1 MNMNEPKLRFKAD
14 DGSDYP
20 ELTVAKLDDLC
31 EKIGDGLHG
40 TPIYSQTGNYYFI
53 NGNNLENGKI
63 IVSSDTPK
71 VNDSV
76 FEKNNKE
83 LNDSTILMSINGTIG
98 KVAYYNNEKVMLG
111 KSVAYFKVN
120 YKCIKEYCYQLIQ
133 TANVQ
138 CQFQKGLTGSTIKN
152 LGLNTIKNTNVKVSC
167 LPEQQK
173 IAEFLSTIDTVIE
186 KQKETVSA
194 WEERKKGVMQKL
206 FSQEVRFKADDG
218 SDFPEWEEKKI
229 SECTKFVKDGTHG
242 THKNVSNGHP
252 LLSAKDIFD
261 NIVHIPNDSRLIS
274 DEDYN
279 KIFSKYDLQDGDVL
293 ITIVGTLG
301 RTALVTDTC
310 KHVAFQRSV
319 GIMRPD
325 KSIVD
330 SNYLKAVCDVAH
342 FQNELEIKKNKG
354 AQAGVYLGV
363 LSSIEISVP
372 CLEEQQKIADCLSS
386 LDEVIEKQKATLAAW
401 EALKKG
407 LLQQMFV

>member
-1 MNMNEPKLRFKAD
+1 MAVPKLRFKAD
-14 DGSDYP
+14 DGCDYL

-53 NGNNLENGKI
+53 NGNNLKNGKI
-63 IVSSDTPK
+63 IVSSNTTK
-71 VNDSV
+71 MNDSV

-120 YKCIKEYCYQLIQ
+120 YKCIKEYCYYLIQ

-152 LGLNTIKNTNVKVSC
+152 LGLNTIKNTNVKVPC

-194 WEERKKGVMQKL
+194 WEECKKGVMQKL

-218 SDFPEWEEKKI
+218 SDFSDWEEKKI
-229 SECTKFVKDGTHG
+229 GDIT
-242 THKNVSNGHP
+242 
-252 LLSAKDIFD
+252 LSH
-261 NIVHIPNDSRLIS
+261 N
-274 DEDYN
+274 
-279 KIFSKYDLQDGDVL
+279 
-293 ITIVGTLG
+293 
-301 RTALVTDTC
+301 
-310 KHVAFQRSV
+310 
-319 GIMRPD
+319 
-325 KSIVD
+325 
-330 SNYLKAVCDVAH
+330 
-342 FQNELEIKKNKG
+342 
-354 AQAGVYLGV
+354 AGVYIAKDNYGTGTNIVGV
-363 LSSIEISVP
+363 GDIYESDVINGKQYRLAPVDSDEYILDEGDLVYGESSLVPEGIARTVCIGAAGKGTAFAWHTRRYKVDRTIINPYFLTLQVNYAKRVRNHLMRVCTRNALTGMTTNEYFGTKVSVP
-372 CLEEQQKIADCLSS
+372 CLAEQQKIADCLSS

-401 EALKKG
+401 EELKKG

>member
-1 MNMNEPKLRFKAD
+1 MAVHKLRFKAD
-14 DGSDYP
+14 NGSNYP

-152 LGLNTIKNTNVKVSC
+152 LGLNTIKNTNVKVPC

-173 IAEFLSTIDTVIE
+173 IAEFLSTIDTVIA

-218 SDFPEWEEKKI
+218 SEFPDWEKKKL
-229 SECTKFVKDGTHG
+229 EDVVEFLDGQRKPLEAG
-242 THKNVSNGHP
+242 QRVSGKYPYYGASGIIDYVENYIFDEELI
-252 LLSAKDIFD
+252 LLSEDGANILDRNYRVCFLAKGKYWVNNHAHVLRALDGNVNGFICEQLESFD
-261 NIVHIPNDSRLIS
+261 YRK
-274 DEDYN
+274 YN
-279 KIFSKYDLQDGDVL
+279 SG
-293 ITIVGTLG
+293 
-301 RTALVTDTC
+301 
-310 KHVAFQRSV
+310 
-319 GIMRPD
+319 
-325 KSIVD
+325 
-330 SNYLKAVCDVAH
+330 
-342 FQNELEIKKNKG
+342 G
-354 AQAGVYLGV
+354 AQPKLNQATCRA
-363 LSSIEISVP
+363 IIMNIP

-386 LDEVIEKQKATLAAW
+386 LDDVIEKQKATLAAW
-401 EALKKG
+401 EEMKKG

>member
-1 MNMNEPKLRFKAD
+1 MTEPKLRFKAD
-14 DGSDYP
+14 DGSNYP

-76 FEKNNKE
+76 FEKNNKK

-152 LGLNTIKNTNVKVSC
+152 LGLNTIKNTNVKVPC

-218 SDFPEWEEKKI
+218 SQFPEWEEKKI
-229 SECTKFVKDGTHG
+229 GDVFHVTRGYVLPVKDTKEIADDEYKYPVYSSQ
-242 THKNVSNGHP
+242 TKNNG
-252 LLSAKDIFD
+252 LMGF
-261 NIVHIPNDSRLIS
+261 
-274 DEDYN
+274 YN
-279 KIFSKYDLQDGDVL
+279 QKLYENAITWTTDGANAGKTLYRQGAFYCTNVCGVL
-293 ITIVGTLG
+293 IDEKGNANNCIANMID
-301 RTALVTDTC
+301 RISK
-310 KHVAFQRSV
+310 KHVSYV
-319 GIMRPD
+319 GNPKLMNNVM
-325 KSIVD
+325 S
-330 SNYLKAVCDVAH
+330 
-342 FQNELEIKKNKG
+342 EIKL
-354 AQAGVYLGV
+354 AF
-363 LSSIEISVP
+363 P
-372 CLEEQQKIADCLSS
+372 CLAEQRKIADCLSS
-386 LDEVIEKQKATLAAW
+386 FDEVIEKQKATLAAW
-401 EALKKG
+401 EELKKG

>member
-1 MNMNEPKLRFKAD
+1 MSVPKLRFKAD

-40 TPIYSQTGNYYFI
+40 TPIYFQTGNYYFI
-53 NGNNLENGKI
+53 NGNNLKNGKI

-133 TANVQ
+133 TASVQ

-152 LGLNTIKNTNVKVSC
+152 LGLNTIKNTNVKVPC

-173 IAEFLSTIDTVIE
+173 IAEFLSTIDTVIA

-218 SDFPEWEEKKI
+218 SEFPDWEKKKL
-229 SECTKFVKDGTHG
+229 EDVVEFLDGQRKPLEAG
-242 THKNVSNGHP
+242 QRVSGKYPYYGASGIIDYVENYIFDEELI
-252 LLSAKDIFD
+252 LLSEDGANILDRNYRVCFLAKGKYWVNNHAHVLRAMDGNVNGFICEQLESFD
-261 NIVHIPNDSRLIS
+261 YRK
-274 DEDYN
+274 YN
-279 KIFSKYDLQDGDVL
+279 SG
-293 ITIVGTLG
+293 
-301 RTALVTDTC
+301 
-310 KHVAFQRSV
+310 
-319 GIMRPD
+319 
-325 KSIVD
+325 
-330 SNYLKAVCDVAH
+330 
-342 FQNELEIKKNKG
+342 G
-354 AQAGVYLGV
+354 AQPKLNQATCRA
-363 LSSIEISVP
+363 IIMNIP

-386 LDEVIEKQKATLAAW
+386 LDDVIEKQKATLAAW
-401 EALKKG
+401 EEMKKG

>member
-1 MNMNEPKLRFKAD
+1 MAVPKLRFKAD
-14 DGSDYP
+14 DGCDYL

-152 LGLNTIKNTNVKVSC
+152 LGLNTIKNTNVKVPC
-167 LPEQQK
+167 LTEQQK

-218 SDFPEWEEKKI
+218 SDFSDWEEKKI
-229 SECTKFVKDGTHG
+229 GDIT
-242 THKNVSNGHP
+242 
-252 LLSAKDIFD
+252 LSH
-261 NIVHIPNDSRLIS
+261 N
-274 DEDYN
+274 
-279 KIFSKYDLQDGDVL
+279 
-293 ITIVGTLG
+293 
-301 RTALVTDTC
+301 
-310 KHVAFQRSV
+310 
-319 GIMRPD
+319 
-325 KSIVD
+325 
-330 SNYLKAVCDVAH
+330 
-342 FQNELEIKKNKG
+342 
-354 AQAGVYLGV
+354 AGVYIAKDNYGTGTNIIGV
-363 LSSIEISVP
+363 GDIYESDVINGRQYRLAPVDSDEYILDEGDLVYGESSLVPEGIARTVCIGAAGKGTAFAWHTRRYKVDRTIINPYFLTLQVNYAKRVRNHLMRVCTRNALTGMTTNEYFGTKVSVP
-372 CLEEQQKIADCLSS
+372 CLAEQQKIADCLSS

-401 EALKKG
+401 EELKKG

>member
-1 MNMNEPKLRFKAD
+1 MAVPKLRFKAD
-14 DGSDYP
+14 DGCDYL

-152 LGLNTIKNTNVKVSC
+152 LGLNTIKNTNVKVPC
-167 LPEQQK
+167 LTEQQK

-218 SDFPEWEEKKI
+218 SDFSDWEEKKI
-229 SECTKFVKDGTHG
+229 GDIT
-242 THKNVSNGHP
+242 
-252 LLSAKDIFD
+252 LSH
-261 NIVHIPNDSRLIS
+261 N
-274 DEDYN
+274 
-279 KIFSKYDLQDGDVL
+279 
-293 ITIVGTLG
+293 
-301 RTALVTDTC
+301 
-310 KHVAFQRSV
+310 
-319 GIMRPD
+319 
-325 KSIVD
+325 
-330 SNYLKAVCDVAH
+330 
-342 FQNELEIKKNKG
+342 
-354 AQAGVYLGV
+354 AGVYIAKDNYGTGTNIIGIGDIYESDVINGRQYRLAPVDSDEYILDEGDLV
-363 LSSIEISVP
+363 YGESSLVPEGIARTVCIGAAGKGTAFAWHTRRYKVDRTIINPYFLTLQVNYAKRVRNHLMRVCTRNALTGMTTNEYFGTKVSVP
-372 CLEEQQKIADCLSS
+372 CLAEQQKIADCLSS
-386 LDEVIEKQKATLAAW
+386 LDEVIEKQKAILAAW
-401 EALKKG
+401 EELKKG

>member
-1 MNMNEPKLRFKAD
+1 MNEPKLRFKAD

>member
-1 MNMNEPKLRFKAD
+1 MAVPKLRFKAD
-14 DGSDYP
+14 NGSNYP

-152 LGLNTIKNTNVKVSC
+152 LGLNTIKNTNVKVPC

-173 IAEFLSTIDTVIE
+173 IAEFLSTIDTVFA
-186 KQKETVSA
+186 KQKENVSVL
-194 WEERKKGVMQKL
+194 EVRNKGVMQKL

-218 SDFPEWEEKKI
+218 SEFPDWEKKKL
-229 SECTKFVKDGTHG
+229 EDVVEFLDGQRKPLEAG
-242 THKNVSNGHP
+242 QRVSGKYPYYGASGIIDYVENYIFDEELI
-252 LLSAKDIFD
+252 LLSEDGANILDRNYRVCFLAKGKYWVNNHAHVLRAMDGNVNGFICEQLESFD
-261 NIVHIPNDSRLIS
+261 YRK
-274 DEDYN
+274 YN
-279 KIFSKYDLQDGDVL
+279 SG
-293 ITIVGTLG
+293 
-301 RTALVTDTC
+301 
-310 KHVAFQRSV
+310 
-319 GIMRPD
+319 
-325 KSIVD
+325 
-330 SNYLKAVCDVAH
+330 
-342 FQNELEIKKNKG
+342 G
-354 AQAGVYLGV
+354 AQPKLNQATCRA
-363 LSSIEISVP
+363 IIMNIP

-386 LDEVIEKQKATLAAW
+386 LDDVIEKQKATLAAW
-401 EALKKG
+401 EEMKKG

>member
-1 MNMNEPKLRFKAD
+1 MAVPKLRFKAD
-14 DGSDYP
+14 NGSNYP

-152 LGLNTIKNTNVKVSC
+152 LGLNTIKNTNVKVPC

-173 IAEFLSTIDTVIE
+173 IAEFLSTIDTVIA

-218 SDFPEWEEKKI
+218 SEFPDWEKKKL
-229 SECTKFVKDGTHG
+229 EDVVEFLDGQRKPLEAG
-242 THKNVSNGHP
+242 QRVSGKYPYYGASGIIDYVENYIFDEELI
-252 LLSAKDIFD
+252 LLSEDGANILDRNYRVCFLAKGKYWVNNHAHVLRAMDGNVNGFICEQLESFD
-261 NIVHIPNDSRLIS
+261 YRK
-274 DEDYN
+274 YN
-279 KIFSKYDLQDGDVL
+279 S
-293 ITIVGTLG
+293 
-301 RTALVTDTC
+301 C
-310 KHVAFQRSV
+310 
-319 GIMRPD
+319 
-325 KSIVD
+325 
-330 SNYLKAVCDVAH
+330 
-342 FQNELEIKKNKG
+342 G
-354 AQAGVYLGV
+354 AQPKLNQATCRA
-363 LSSIEISVP
+363 IIMNIP

-386 LDEVIEKQKATLAAW
+386 LDDVIEKQKATLAAW
-401 EALKKG
+401 EEMKKG

>member
-1 MNMNEPKLRFKAD
+1 MAVPKLRFKAD
-14 DGSDYP
+14 DGCDYL

-53 NGNNLENGKI
+53 NGNNLKNGKI

-83 LNDSTILMSINGTIG
+83 LNASTILMSINGTIG

-120 YKCIKEYCYQLIQ
+120 YKCIKEYCYYLIQ

-152 LGLNTIKNTNVKVSC
+152 LGLNTIKNTNVKVPC

-194 WEERKKGVMQKL
+194 WEECKKGVMQKL

-218 SDFPEWEEKKI
+218 SDFSDWEEKKI
-229 SECTKFVKDGTHG
+229 GDIT
-242 THKNVSNGHP
+242 
-252 LLSAKDIFD
+252 LSH
-261 NIVHIPNDSRLIS
+261 N
-274 DEDYN
+274 
-279 KIFSKYDLQDGDVL
+279 
-293 ITIVGTLG
+293 
-301 RTALVTDTC
+301 
-310 KHVAFQRSV
+310 
-319 GIMRPD
+319 
-325 KSIVD
+325 
-330 SNYLKAVCDVAH
+330 
-342 FQNELEIKKNKG
+342 
-354 AQAGVYLGV
+354 AGVYIAKDNYGTGTNIVGV
-363 LSSIEISVP
+363 GDIYESDVINGKQYRLAPVDSDEYILDEGDLVYGESSLVPEGIARTVCIGAAGKGTAFAWHTRRYKVDRTIINPYFLTLQVNYAKRVRNHLMRVCTRNALTGMTTNEYFGTKVSVP
-372 CLEEQQKIADCLSS
+372 CLAEQQKIADCLSS

-401 EALKKG
+401 EELKKG